1 MLSPN
6 SSRIVIGAS
15 SDIGYALSSHW
26 LSLGHNVVGTYRIYS
41 EHISQLE
48 SAGAV
53 LFQCDLSV
61 ESSVDSAAKQIL
73 ASIESWEVLSM
84 LPGTMMPIQP
94 FEECDFNH
102 WANSFQVNFLNQIR
116 MLHGLLTGRSKST
129 EHGALILLC
138 AGGGSNSAPKNLSAY
153 TASKIALTKICELL
167 DAEISDIRSV
177 IVGPGWVKTRIHQEM
192 ISTGDLGGEAYL
204 RTLERFEADNFV
216 PMAQVLGCIDWL
228 YSQPKEVVGGRNFSV
243 PHDLWGSQAMIDKL
257 SCNIDIYKLR
267 RYFNEWKP

>member
-1 MLSPN
+1 MTSSN

-26 LSLGHNVVGTYRIYS
+26 LSLGHKVVGTYRVHS
-41 EHISQLE
+41 EQINQLE
-48 SAGAV
+48 AAGGE
-53 LFQCDLSV
+53 LFECDFSV
-61 ESSVDSAAKQIL
+61 DSSVDTAAKQIL
-73 ASIESWEVLSM
+73 ASIENWEVLSL

-94 FEECDFNH
+94 FEECDFNQ
-102 WANSFQVNFLNQIR
+102 WVDSFQVNFLNQIR
-116 MLHGLLTGRSKST
+116 MLHGLLPGRSNST

-153 TASKIALTKICELL
+153 TASKIALTKMCELL

-192 ISTGDLGGEAYL
+192 ISAGDLAGEAYH
-204 RTLERFEADNFV
+204 RTLERFDADNFV
-216 PMAQVLGCIDWL
+216 PMAQVLACIDWL
-228 YSQPKEVVGGRNFSV
+228 NSQPREIVGGRNFSV

-257 SCNIDIYKLR
+257 NSNINMYKLR
-267 RYFNEWKP
+267 RHFNEWKP